1 MDRALNEGRAD
12 PLKHFHRSALEGLA
26 NALILYG

>member
-12 PLKHFHRSALEGLA
+12 PSKPFHRSTLEGLA